1 MNRPPSGAAGETR
14 PVVDAD
20 LIELVGFAGTVVRVG
35 GLVVDLRD
43 DGFTLDDGTTIGRVV
58 VRGAALERLV
68 LIEPEDAL
76 NATGRVEITPD
87 GAQVVVDDPGGIS
100 LAGDPVAD
108 SPKPDASSAAS
119 DEPSPTAAAAWV
131 AGLGDGPWSGGA
143 GMAGLGSLLA
153 ISAASVAVTLL
164 RRQRS
169 RRRLA
174 ARIGTRLA
182 ALTGTHLAVL
192 TGTAGRPAEAR
203 SAERDPSTTHSA

>member
-1 MNRPPSGAAGETR
+1 MNAPLTDTPP
-14 PVVDAD
+14 
-20 LIELVGFAGTVVRVG
+20 L
-35 GLVVDLRD
+35 
-43 DGFTLDDGTTIGRVV
+43 
-58 VRGAALERLV
+58 
-68 LIEPEDAL
+68 
-76 NATGRVEITPD
+76 
-87 GAQVVVDDPGGIS
+87 
-100 LAGDPVAD
+100 
-108 SPKPDASSAAS
+108 
-119 DEPSPTAAAAWV
+119 PTAAAARV

-143 GMAGLGSLLA
+143 GVAGLGSLLA

-203 SAERDPSTTHSA
+203 IAERDPSTTHSA